1 MSYRNIGRFK
11 SLTLIVQTMRKPKP
25 GFKIGLLYL
34 SQIYYFFQKKKK
46 KKKKAI
52 QIEEIMNENGRRHD

>member
-1 MSYRNIGRFK
+1 MFIILEPNVLLF
-11 SLTLIVQTMRKPKP
+11 PKE
-25 GFKIGLLYL
+25 
-34 SQIYYFFQKKKK
+34 KK

>member
-1 MSYRNIGRFK
+1 
-11 SLTLIVQTMRKPKP
+11 MRKPKP